1 MVLALSLLLAAAAAE
16 TAALPAVSPQSYV
29 IGVEDV
35 LAIHLWKEPEISRRV
50 PVRPDGRIS
59 LPLVNDVQAAGL
71 TPSRLATQLSEAFR
85 QHLTDAEV
93 SVIVEQVNSRK
104 FYVIGEVMRPGAY
117 PLAAATSVLQ
127 ALTTAGGFR
136 EFANTKKVQVIR
148 AVGGHRLPF
157 DYGAVVKGR
166 RPDFNVWLEAGDTLV
181 VP

>member
-1 MVLALSLLLAAAAAE
+1 VLLMLCLLLAAEA
-16 TAALPAVSPQSYV
+16 PPPSVPPSYV

-35 LAIHLWKEPEISRRV
+35 LDVHLWKEPEISRRV
-50 PVRPDGRIS
+50 PVRPDGKIS

-71 TPSRLATQLSEAFR
+71 TPSRLAAQLSEAFR
-85 QHLTDAEV
+85 RHLTDVEV

-104 FYVIGEVMRPGAY
+104 FFVIGEVMRPGAY
-117 PLAAATSVLQ
+117 PLATAASVLQ

-136 EFANTKKVQVIR
+136 EFANTKKIQVIR
-148 AVGGHRLPF
+148 AAGGTPLTF

-166 RPDFNVWLEAGDTLV
+166 RPDQNVWLEPGDTVV